1 MTEQNVG
8 TKPRPNQSEC
18 GVSRAKLDRRRQN
31 GPMIP
36 DDRTIDTPAL
46 RKSRGAFFTPSGI
59 TDHLADW
66 GINKSDD
73 RVLEPS
79 AGEAAFLSSAVRR
92 MRELGS
98 EQPHVYGVEI
108 HAASARAAREIVAAQ
123 GGRATIRNADF
134 FVTQPRHEY
143 DVVLGNPPFIRYQ
156 DFSGEARDRAR
167 FAALQQGVALTGLA
181 SSWAAFLVHAAGH
194 LKPGGRLGMVLPA
207 ELLSVNYAA
216 PVRRFLL
223 ERFASVELVVFDE
236 QVFPDAMADTVLVKA
251 SGFDQGPTPEAS
263 LQQTRNANT
272 LDTLVAQRS
281 WAANGDARWHADPL
295 SSATVDLI
303 ADLVGSSFFVPLEAY
318 GDTTLGAVT
327 GNNRFFTLTPE
338 RVKRL
343 GIPQRD
349 MVRISPP
356 GSTHLRGL
364 SLTDSALTRLG
375 QSGKATWLLSP
386 SENPAAGTLDYIASG
401 EDMDVH
407 LAYKCRIR
415 KPWWRVPLL
424 GAPDLFLTAMNADT
438 ARITTNKAGVRHLN
452 SVHGVYLGEQH
463 RELARDI
470 LPVAS
475 LNSLTLLSAELSG
488 RSYGGGILKLE
499 PREADRWWMPG
510 PELLASKREQL
521 EAVKPRVQRQLQARN
536 LTGAVKTVDAVLF
549 DQDLSCVLKDRNDMA
564 NRRTTRGRS
573 NG

>member
-1 MTEQNVG
+1 MVPARST
-8 TKPRPNQSEC
+8 
-18 GVSRAKLDRRRQN
+18 A
-31 GPMIP
+31 
-36 DDRTIDTPAL
+36 DTPAL

-59 TDHLADW
+59 TDHLANW
-66 GINKSDD
+66 GITGADD

-92 MRELGS
+92 LQALGTQ
-98 EQPHVYGVEI
+98 EPHVYGVEI
-108 HAASARAAREIVAAQ
+108 HAASARAARAIIAAQ
-123 GGRATIRNADF
+123 GGKATIRNADF
-134 FVTQPRHEY
+134 FVTQSRNEH

-251 SGFDQGPTPEAS
+251 SGFDQGPAPEAT
-263 LQQTRNANT
+263 LQQTRNAGT

-281 WAANGDARWHADPL
+281 WTANGEARWHADPL
-295 SSATVDLI
+295 SIETIELI
-303 ADLVGSSFFVPLEAY
+303 TELVGSSAIVSLETY

-338 RVKRL
+338 RIKRL

-349 MVRISPP
+349 LVRISPP

-364 SLTDSALTRLG
+364 ALTSSALTRLG
-375 QSGKATWLLSP
+375 QDGKATWLLAP
-386 SENPAAGTLDYIASG
+386 SDNPAPETLDYIAAG

-407 LAYKCRIR
+407 LAYKCRVR

-424 GAPDLFLTAMNADT
+424 AAPDLFLTAMNADT
-438 ARITTNKAGVRHLN
+438 ARLTTNQAGVRHVN
-452 SVHGVYLGEQH
+452 SVHGVYLSGRH
-463 RELARDI
+463 RALAREV

-510 PELLASKREQL
+510 PELLGSKREQL
-521 EAVKPRVQRQLQARN
+521 NAVKSRVQRQLQARN
-536 LTGAVKTVDAVLF
+536 LTGAVETVDAVLF
-549 DQDLSCVLKDRNDMA
+549 DRDLTSVLKDRNDMA
-564 NRRTTRGRS
+564 NRRATRGRS